1 MIKYV
6 ENFKDYEVLD
16 CGDGEKI
23 ERFGKYLLRRP
34 DPQAIWH
41 PTNFNKH
48 KVNAIYHRSSKG
60 GGSWEFI
67 DLPKSWKIK
76 YDLIDEK
83 NNENAEMVFNL
94 KPFTFKH
101 TGIFPEQAVNWNFI
115 YNFCKTQI
123 QNNKKEFKVLNLFA
137 YTGGATLAA
146 ALAGAKTTHVDAAKG
161 MVTWA
166 KENAESS
173 SVADDRIRWI
183 VDDCKKFVE
192 REIRRGNTYDG
203 IIMDPPSYGR
213 GPNGEVWKIED
224 AIYDFVNLSIKLLS
238 KNNSF
243 MILNSYTTGLQV
255 GTMDYIIKN
264 IANTHNIKGEMLSYE
279 LGLKVTSTGLIL
291 PEGATSIFTTF

>member
-23 ERFGKYLLRRP
+23 ERFGDYILRRP

-41 PTNFNKH
+41 PENFKKY
-48 KVNAIYHRSSKG
+48 KVNAIYHRSNKG

-67 DLPKSWKIK
+67 DLPKSWKIE
-76 YDLIDEK
+76 YDLGDK
-83 NNENAEMVFNL
+83 SKMLFNL

-101 TGIFPEQAVNWNFI
+101 TGIFPEQAINWKYI
-115 YNFCKTQI
+115 YSFCKSNI
-123 QNNKKEFKVLNLFA
+123 KKGAVIDSKDEFKVLNLFA
-137 YTGGATLAA
+137 YTGGATMAA
-146 ALAGAKTTHVDAAKG
+146 ALAGAKVTHVDASKG
-161 MVTWA
+161 MISWA
-166 KENAESS
+166 KENADSS
-173 SVADDRIRWI
+173 HIPMDRIRWI

-224 AIYDFVNLSIKLLS
+224 AIYDFVDLTMKLLNT
-238 KNNSF
+238 KNTF
-243 MILNSYTTGLQV
+243 LILNSYTTGLQA
-255 GTMDYIIKN
+255 GTMDYILNGAAKK
-264 IANTHNIKGEMLSYE
+264 HNLNGTSDSYE
-279 LGLKVTSTGLIL
+279 IGLKVSSTGLIL
-291 PEGATSIFTTF
+291 PEGATTIFTTK

>member
-16 CGDGEKI
+16 CGNGEKI
-23 ERFGKYLLRRP
+23 ERFDKFILRRP

-41 PTNFNKH
+41 PENFNKY

-76 YDLIDEK
+76 YDLDE
-83 NNENAEMVFNL
+83 ENTVKMVFNL

-101 TGIFPEQAVNWNFI
+101 TGVFPEQAINWKYI
-115 YNFCKTQI
+115 YKFCKDEI
-123 QNNKKEFKVLNLFA
+123 DSSKNKEKEFKVLNLFA
-137 YTGGATLAA
+137 YTGGATMAS
-146 ALAGAKTTHVDAAKG
+146 ALSGAKVTHVDASKG
-161 MVTWA
+161 MVSWA

-173 SVADDRIRWI
+173 HIPSDRIRWI

-192 REIRRGNTYDG
+192 REIRRGNIYDG

-224 AIYDFVNLSIKLLS
+224 SIYDFVDLTMSLF
-238 KNNSF
+238 NNNHSF
-243 MILNSYTTGLQV
+243 VILNSYTTGLQAS
-255 GTMDYIIKN
+255 TMDYIINSVAKK
-264 IANTHNIKGEMLSYE
+264 HNIKGNTNSYE
-279 LGLKVTSTGLIL
+279 IGLKVSSTGLIL
-291 PEGATSIFTTF
+291 PEGATTIFTTK